1 VRGILRD
8 ESGFRV
14 EEKEKMRISR
24 LGEFGLIDTIRK
36 MNPAKNKGV
45 VIGVGDDTAVI
56 RNDKSRYILMTTDTL
71 VEKVHFNLK
80 YFTFFKLGWKLLAVN
95 LSDIAAM
102 GGIPKYALVTLGL
115 KKNTDVSDIKDL
127 YAGIHSLARKNNV
140 DVVGGDIV
148 SSPNNLFFTMDLFG
162 VAEKVV
168 RRSGARPGD
177 AVICIGKIGASS
189 AGLAHLKKYGRKAM
203 TANVAAHLMPTPML
217 KEGRLASKYAT
228 SMIDNS
234 DGLARCL
241 IEICRESKVGARID
255 LPKVPLAAG
264 ASLEQALDGGE
275 DYNLILTAPVN
286 KARSVKGGVVIGEVT
301 RSKKIILVD
310 GSGKEKI
317 LKDKGYEHF

>member
-1 VRGILRD
+1 VRRILRD
-8 ESGFRV
+8 ESGFGS
-14 EEKEKMRISR
+14 EEKEIMRISR
-24 LGEFGLIDTIRK
+24 LGEFGLINTIRK

-71 VEKVHFNLK
+71 VENIHFNLK
-80 YFTFFKLGWKLLAVN
+80 YFHFYEVGWKLLAVN

-115 KKNTDVSDIKDL
+115 KKNTNISDIKEF
-127 YAGIHSLARKNNV
+127 YAGIRSLARKNNV

-177 AVICIGKIGASS
+177 AVISIGKIGASS
-189 AGLAHLKKYGRKAM
+189 AGLAHLKKHGRKAM
-203 TANVAAHLMPTPML
+203 TSNVKAHLMPTPML
-217 KEGRLASKYAT
+217 KEGRLASEHAT

-241 IEICRESKVGARID
+241 IEICKESKVGARID
-255 LPKVPLAAG
+255 LSKVPLAAG
-264 ASLEQALDGGE
+264 ASIEQALDGGE
-275 DYNLILTAPVN
+275 DYNLILTAPMN
-286 KARSVKGGVVIGEVT
+286 KARSVKGGVVIGEIT
-301 RSKKIILVD
+301 RSKKIMLVD
-310 GSGKEKI
+310 GSGKQRI

>member
-1 VRGILRD
+1 
-8 ESGFRV
+8 
-14 EEKEKMRISR
+14 MRISR

-36 MNPAKNKGV
+36 LNPAKNKGV
-45 VIGVGDDTAVI
+45 VIGVGDDTAVV

-71 VEKVHFNLK
+71 VENVHFNLK
-80 YFTFFKLGWKLLAVN
+80 YFKFFELGWKLLAVN

-115 KKNTDVSDIKDL
+115 KKNTEVSDIKEF
-127 YAGIHSLARKNNV
+127 YAGIRSLARKNDV

-162 VAEKVV
+162 VAEKIV

-177 AVICIGKIGASS
+177 AVISIGRMGASS
-189 AGLAHLKKYGRKAM
+189 AGLAHLKKHGRKTM
-203 TANVAAHLMPTPML
+203 TSNIKAHLMPKPML
-217 KEGRLASKYAT
+217 KEGRIVSEYAT

-241 IEICRESKVGARID
+241 IEICRESKVGAKIY
-255 LPKVPLAAG
+255 LNKIPVSNG
-264 ASLEQALDGGE
+264 ADLEQALDGGE

-286 KARSVKGGVVIGEVT
+286 RARSVKGGVVIGKVT
-301 RSKKIILVD
+301 RSKKILLID
-310 GSGKEKI
+310 RSGKEKI

>member
-1 VRGILRD
+1 
-8 ESGFRV
+8 
-14 EEKEKMRISR
+14 MRISR

-71 VEKVHFNLK
+71 VENVHFNLK
-80 YFTFFKLGWKLLAVN
+80 YFKFYELGWKLLAVN

-115 KKNTDVSDIKDL
+115 KKNTDVSDIKEF
-127 YAGIHSLARKNNV
+127 YAGIRSLARKNNV

-148 SSPNNLFFTMDLFG
+148 NSPNNLFFTMDLFG

-168 RRSGARPGD
+168 RRSGARSGD
-177 AVICIGKIGASS
+177 AVISIGKIGASS

-203 TANVAAHLMPTPML
+203 TTNAKAHLMPIPML
-217 KEGRLASKYAT
+217 KEGRLVSKYAT

-255 LPKVPLAAG
+255 ASKVPLAAG

-275 DYNLILTAPVN
+275 DYNLILTIPKN
-286 KARSVKGGVVIGEVT
+286 KSRSVKNGVVIGEIT
-301 RSKKIILVD
+301 RSKKIMLVD

>member
-1 VRGILRD
+1 MRGILRD

-71 VEKVHFNLK
+71 VENVHFDLK
-80 YFTFFKLGWKLLAVN
+80 YFTFFELGWKLLAVN

-127 YAGIHSLARKNNV
+127 YAGIRSLARKTKV
-140 DVVGGDIV
+140 DVVGGDVV
-148 SSPNNLFFTMDLFG
+148 SSPNNIFFTIDLFG

-177 AVICIGKIGASS
+177 AVISIGKIGASS
-189 AGLAHLKKYGRKAM
+189 AGLAHLKKHGRKAM
-203 TANVAAHLMPTPML
+203 TSNVAAHLMPTPML

-241 IEICRESKVGARID
+241 VEICRESRVGAKIY
-255 LPKVPLAAG
+255 LKKIPIAKG
-264 ASLEQALDGGE
+264 ANLEQALDGGE

-286 KARSVKGGVVIGEVT
+286 KARHINNGTVIGEIT
-301 RSKKIILVD
+301 RSKKILLINR
-310 GSGKEKI
+310 SGKKKI

>member
-1 VRGILRD
+1 
-8 ESGFRV
+8 
-14 EEKEKMRISR
+14 MRISR
-24 LGEFGLIDTIRK
+24 LGEVGLINTIRK

-56 RNDKSRYILMTTDTL
+56 RNDKSRYILLTTDTL
-71 VEKVHFNLK
+71 VENVHFNLK
-80 YFTFFKLGWKLLAVN
+80 YFTFFELGWKLLAVN

-115 KKNTDVSDIKDL
+115 KKNTDVSDIKEFYD
-127 YAGIHSLARKNNV
+127 GIRSLARKTKV
-140 DVVGGDIV
+140 DVIGGDIV
-148 SSPNNLFFTMDLFG
+148 NSPNNLFFTMDLFG

-177 AVICIGKIGASS
+177 AVISIGKIGASS
-189 AGLAHLKKYGRKAM
+189 AGLTALKKHGRKAM
-203 TANVAAHLMPTPML
+203 TSNVAAHLMPSPML
-217 KEGRLASKYAT
+217 KEGRLASNYAT

-255 LPKVPLAAG
+255 ASRIPLAAG
-264 ASLEQALDGGE
+264 ASIEQALDGGE
-275 DYNLILTAPVN
+275 DYNLIMTAPMG
-286 KARSVKGGVVIGEVT
+286 KARHINNGTVIGEIT
-301 RSKKIILVD
+301 RSKKIMLID
-310 GSGKEKI
+310 RTGKETV